1 MRKGRPGTPWL
12 TVLGIVLLAGGLL
25 PGPSYAASEET
36 NPLAYT
42 LFKSL
47 ISSTDGKRCSHVPSC
62 ARYAKEAVV
71 KHGPVKGFVLGCDR
85 LIRCGG
91 DDTKRLPQV
100 MEGGKRY
107 AWDPV
112 SANDFWWK
120 TDEEGAKEDSRPV
133 LPRHFD
139 GWE

>member
-1 MRKGRPGTPWL
+1 MRNGRPGKSWL
-12 TVLGIVLLAGGLL
+12 TVIGIVLLAGGFL
-25 PGPSYAASEET
+25 PGPSDAEPEE

-42 LFKSL
+42 FFKSL

-62 ARYAKEAVV
+62 ARYAKEAVA

-100 MEGGKRY
+100 VVGGKRY
-107 AWDPV
+107 TWDPV

-120 TDEEGAKEDSRPV
+120 TEKEDPKAGSRPV